1 MEKEQLSRKLAVI
14 LHADVV
20 GSTSLVQKN
29 ETLAHERIQAV
40 FNNFSET
47 IRTYGGIARE
57 IRGDALVAEFDRASD
72 AVTAALVFQ
81 GLNEEI
87 NSKINDDI
95 QPRLRI
101 GISLGEVIIAD
112 NTITGAGVVIAQRL
126 EELADSDGVV
136 VQGSISETVPDRMPF
151 EFESLG
157 EQILKGFDK
166 PVRAFTARLLP
177 GRPMPI
183 PEVKSS
189 YSTDKLNDSET
200 QSKFS
205 WQSNE
210 TLTGVPLDLPEKPS
224 IAILPF
230 QNMSADP
237 EQEYFADGITED
249 IITELSKITELFVIS
264 RNSTFTY
271 KGKATKAQDVCRDL
285 GVRYMLE
292 GSVRKVDQQVRITA
306 QLIDGISSGHLWAER
321 YDRGLADIFAVQDD
335 VTEKIVDALEVKLV
349 IDAKDQPA
357 RMETGNLEAYDF
369 VLRGREKFRL
379 FSKDGNLKANRLYE
393 QAIELDPN
401 YAAAYAGL
409 AMTCLHEW
417 FRGSADA
424 LDRAYDFALKAS
436 ELGPSLPLV
445 CEALGNILLF
455 RRRYDEAVA
464 AAQRWIKIEP
474 GSADSYANLAGAL
487 IVCGEPEQVISLV
500 DKAMRLNPFYPFYYI
515 LYKGLAYQAMER
527 YEEALDA
534 IKRSVAHNPDALHPQ
549 IHLAACLGLLGMKAP
564 AREAL
569 AQVRRM
575 VPGFSMAWVQTFL
588 PYMRATDLERLTEG
602 LRIAGLDQ

>member
-249 IITELSKITELFVIS
+249 IITELSKIAELFVIS

-369 VLRGREKFRL
+369 VLRGREQFRL

-575 VPGFSMAWVQTFL
+575 VPDFSMAWVQTFL

>member
-369 VLRGREKFRL
+369 VLRGREQFRL